1 MFKLKMSIQRI
12 HSGWNQKDKKRQIGQ
27 IASAVAV
34 SIWKISKKTLLNL
47 ENEGFDTET
56 WADRLEILKEV
67 SCFQVYVTNNEI
79 KSLDKEKKI
88 DFITDV
94 AKKLNETVN
103 INQVDLKIAEDQ
115 IKTKFIN
122 LLNERL
128 EEYSQLVYEGEPS
141 YKARI
146 ILGNHLMIHM
156 GELDNNW
163 IRMYVIDQEV
173 PKILLSLRRPI
184 NSLLKK

>member
-1 MFKLKMSIQRI
+1 MSIQRI
-12 HSGWNQKDKKRQIGQ
+12 HSTWNQKEKKKQIGQ
-27 IASAVAV
+27 IASALAV

-47 ENEGFDTET
+47 ENEGFDTDT
-56 WADRLEILKEV
+56 WSDRLEILKEI
-67 SCFQVYVTNNEI
+67 SCFQIYITNNEV
-79 KSLDKEKKI
+79 KSYDKKKKI
-88 DFITDV
+88 NFITDI

-103 INQVDLKIAEDQ
+103 VNQVDLKIPDEN

-122 LLNERL
+122 LLNDRM
-128 EEYSQLVYEGEPS
+128 EEYSELEYTEEPS

-146 ILGNHLMIHM
+146 ILGNHLMAQM

-184 NSLLKK
+184 ASLVNK

>member
-1 MFKLKMSIQRI
+1 MSIQRI
-12 HSGWNQKDKKRQIGQ
+12 HSCWNQKGKKRQIGQ
-27 IASAVAV
+27 IASALAV

-47 ENEGFDTET
+47 ENEGFDTDT
-56 WADRLEILKEV
+56 WSERMEILKEV
-67 SCFQVYVTNNEI
+67 SCFQIYVASNEI
-79 KSLDKEKKI
+79 KSYDKEKRI
-88 DFITDV
+88 DFITDI

-103 INQVDLKIAEDQ
+103 VNQIDLKIPKEN

-122 LLNERL
+122 LLNERM
-128 EEYSQLVYEGEPS
+128 EEYSELEYNEEPS

-146 ILGNHLMIHM
+146 ILGNHLMANM
-156 GELDNNW
+156 GDLDNNW

-184 NSLLKK
+184 ASLVNK

>member
-1 MFKLKMSIQRI
+1 MSIQRI
-12 HSGWNQKDKKRQIGQ
+12 HSGWNQKGKKRQISQ
-27 IASAVAV
+27 IASALAV

-67 SCFQVYVTNNEI
+67 SCFQIYVSNNEI
-79 KSLDKEKKI
+79 KSYDKEKKI
-88 DFITDV
+88 NFITDI
-94 AKKLNETVN
+94 AKKLNETVKV
-103 INQVDLKIAEDQ
+103 NQVDLNITEEN
-115 IKTKFIN
+115 IKSKFIN
-122 LLNERL
+122 LLNERM
-128 EEYSQLVYEGEPS
+128 EEYSELEYDGEPS
-141 YKARI
+141 YKAKI
-146 ILGNHLMIHM
+146 ILGNHLMSHM

-184 NSLLKK
+184 DSLVNK